1 MANKRGS
8 SRRGER
14 NRRTAAQAAKQ
25 AKAFVAGKSA
35 GKRGKSVNAPK
46 GIW

>member
-1 MANKRGS
+1 MPNKRGS
-8 SRRGER
+8 NRRSDR
-14 NRRTAAQAAKQ
+14 NRRTAAQAAAK

-46 GIW
+46 GTW

>member
-8 SRRGER
+8 SRRGDR
-14 NRRTAAQAAKQ
+14 NRRAAAQAAKR
-25 AKAFVAGKSA
+25 ARDAVAGTSA
-35 GKRGKSVNAPK
+35 GKGKKVNAPK

>member
-1 MANKRGS
+1 MANKRGG
-8 SRRGER
+8 SRRQER
-14 NRRTAAQAAKQ
+14 NRRAAARAAK
-25 AKAFVAGKSA
+25 FVKGKSA